1 MVRLLSRSG
10 WIRYNAELMTRPPRP
25 RQEGVITRPPLASYS
40 HLRSVP
46 SARVFDGELERQRLA
61 VVRRDRELSPL
72 ASGVEQTC
80 GEAVT
85 DWLTLEFSGG
95 RDSAPILFG
104 TTSTYCTAAG
114 PTGRGAESTR
124 LGVLP

>member
-1 MVRLLSRSG
+1 MESR
-10 WIRYNAELMTRPPRP
+10 RA
-25 RQEGVITRPPLASYS
+25 VAPLASYS

-46 SARVFDGELERQRLA
+46 SARVFDRELGRQRLV

-72 ASGVEQTC
+72 VAGVEQTC

-85 DWLTLEFSGG
+85 AWLTLVEFSGG
-95 RDSAPILFG
+95 RDSAPICVG
-104 TTSTYCTAAG
+104 TTSTYCTPAG
-114 PTGRGAESTR
+114 PIGRGAVSTR